1 MTNRVVQ
8 WDDYIQRGGSIQF
21 GPPFNS
27 HFLYSDAIGNK
38 GRIDDVVGNRAG
50 ANPFSLLR
58 IIENYPLLNGD
69 DGAGGQWFVKY
80 DNCPIGASA
89 TTVEDPRTHWGTPD
103 VVELSDFAWRI
114 LAVTNPSRPDVN
126 VPAAI
131 AELRDLPRLVRG
143 WGQGYLKTAANA
155 NLSWRFGIRPMLGD
169 IQKLLDFTEATE
181 KRLKQLRRLR
191 DGKTL
196 KTRCYLGAGEEIVD
210 HGQVLLHSHGSQI
223 FANATTTHSYE
234 MWGTAEWKLLD
245 SSALPE
251 MDDAEMRNFARR
263 LITGITS
270 YGALETAWELTP
282 WSWLIDWFSNTGD
295 LLAASNNAVG
305 CTWGRI
311 CVMRHSRS
319 VRTYDK
325 GTLVKPEWVNLDGW
339 FTVIGERKERFPTF
353 PVIPVPLP
361 RLPILTNG
369 QLSILLSLA
378 ALRR

>member
-1 MTNRVVQ
+1 MTNRVVE

-27 HFLYSDAIGNK
+27 HFLYNDAIGNK
-38 GRIDDVVGNRAG
+38 GRIDDVVGQRED

-69 DGAGGQWFVKY
+69 DGNGGGWFIKY
-80 DNCPIGASA
+80 DHCPIGASA
-89 TTVEDPRTHWGTPD
+89 TTAEDPRTHWGPLTTAEFN
-103 VVELSDFAWRI
+103 ELAWRI
-114 LAVTNPSRPDVN
+114 LAVTNPSRASVN
-126 VPAAI
+126 VLAMI
-131 AELRDLPRLVRG
+131 AEFRDLPRLVQG

-155 NLSWRFGIRPMLGD
+155 NLSWRFGVAPMLGD
-169 IQKLLDFTEATE
+169 IRKLLDFTEAVE

-196 KTRCYLGAGEEIVD
+196 KTRCYLGTGKEIVD
-210 HGQVLLHSHGSQI
+210 HGQVLLHSHGSLI
-223 FANATTTHSYE
+223 YANASTTHSYE

-245 SSALPE
+245 SSDLPE

-263 LITGITS
+263 TLTGVTS
-270 YGALETAWELTP
+270 YGALEAAWELTP
-282 WSWLIDWFSNTGD
+282 WSWLVDWFSNTGD
-295 LLAASNNAVG
+295 LLAASQNSVG
-305 CTWGRI
+305 CTWGRL

-325 GTLVKPEWVNLDGW
+325 ETLIKPAWVNLDGW
-339 FTVIGERKERFPTF
+339 FTLIGERKERYPVF
-353 PVIPVPLP
+353 PVVPIPLP